1 MALGLG
7 SVDVPAS
14 TLGESTRTPIA
25 AGKLWVSQENCCII
39 NEKAC
44 IVFLQDY
51 KEYPS
56 HNWDTKI
63 IPVRPQ
69 WHEIIC
75 PLNLKDINP
84 EVFISRVIS
93 ISTPFCTQTVAFF
106 CCILFENNISGC
118 WETKQVPLINLFES
132 YWVLVHIAP
141 GSQHKRACPP
151 LPNDFQT
158 LATVYTN
165 LIYKFT

>member
-7 SVDVPAS
+7 SVDVLAY
-14 TLGESTRTPIA
+14 TFGESTPTPIA
-25 AGKLWVSQENCCII
+25 AGKLSVSLENCCVI

-44 IVFLQDY
+44 IIFLQDY

-56 HNWDTKI
+56 NNWDTKI

-69 WHEIIC
+69 LHEIIC

-84 EVFISRVIS
+84 EVFFSRVIS

-106 CCILFENNISGC
+106 YCILFENSC
-118 WETKQVPLINLFES
+118 LETKQVPQINLFES
-132 YWVLVHIAP
+132 Y
-141 GSQHKRACPP
+141 
-151 LPNDFQT
+151 
-158 LATVYTN
+158 
-165 LIYKFT
+165 